1 MSLNAAESSATGAA
15 DHRLAVFSHI
25 DPHDMASLL
34 HEVIGILPLDGV
46 LAAKETPGLIA
57 RPMTRSQADE
67 LVRRLHD
74 QGISSYAIP
83 AKSLPSLA
91 NATVL
96 HHARFSDSSLTVL
109 DLYGEV
115 EEVIPWAAIG
125 VIAIG
130 QFPAES
136 SLHAVDETRPSVLS
150 AAPLPTAWTTDAGHR
165 NALEL
170 WLLARMS
177 DRLYYL
183 RHDRFNYESLGEE
196 MSDSATLNFDH
207 FARRIIPFALH
218 ATQTPSTHAYLSKSL
233 VGYSFPD
240 QAALERQA
248 VLNWVMRR
256 AAEHQES

>member
-1 MSLNAAESSATGAA
+1 MRPDAAESSMSGAA

-46 LAAKETPGLIA
+46 IAAKETPGLIA
-57 RPMTRSQADE
+57 RPMTRSQADQ

-196 MSDSATLNFDH
+196 MSDSATVNFDH